1 MVLSIQG
8 GKLKAR
14 VSFSA
19 MVSEMESV
27 LVLYPSPAMGHLI
40 SMVELGKLILK
51 YYPSISITILTI
63 TPPFDT
69 GATASY
75 IAGVSSTTPSIT
87 FHHLPTTPLPRPV
100 SSYPSFE
107 ALTSELLTLNNPNV
121 HHALQS
127 ISLNSTVLA
136 FIIDFFCTPALGVA
150 KELNIPAY
158 YFFTSSGTGLALFLY
173 FPTLHRKNTQRFRDT
188 NTIHE
193 VPGLPPLPSADMPGP
208 LLDRTSKEY
217 ESFLYYATH
226 ISKSAGI
233 IVNTFESLESEAVK
247 AIYDGLCVTDGPT
260 PPVFCIG
267 PLIATQGGHGGGG
280 EKEYC
285 LKWLNSQPKRS
296 VVFLCFGSL
305 GVFSEAQ
312 LKEIA
317 VGLEKSGQRFLWVVR
332 SPPSKDKSRRFLAPS
347 DPDLDSLLPD
357 GFLDRTKDRGLV
369 VKSWAPQVAVLNH
382 GSVGG
387 FVTHCGWNSV
397 LEAVSSGLPMVA
409 WPLYAE
415 QRFNKVMLVE
425 EMKVALPLE
434 ESKSGLVTATEVEK
448 RLRELMETEKGF
460 NIRNQ
465 VKAMK
470 EEAKAAMND
479 GGSSLVALDKLL
491 KSCRQKQI

>member
-1 MVLSIQG
+1 
-8 GKLKAR
+8 
-14 VSFSA
+14 

-40 SMVELGKLILK
+40 AMVELGKLILK
-51 YYPSISITILTI
+51 HYPSISIAILTI

-317 VGLEKSGQRFLWVVR
+317 VGLEKSGQRFLWVNQ
-332 SPPSKDKSRRFLAPS
+332 
-347 DPDLDSLLPD
+347 
-357 GFLDRTKDRGLV
+357 GQGLV

-397 LEAVSSGLPMVA
+397 LEAVSSGVPMVA